1 MWYYFFT
8 WWPLGSVND
17 LSHTSRILFLLLPQ
31 LQILD
36 SSWLLDSSGMSA
48 MSMVVGFFNLKGKKC
63 TPEVALIIGTQ
74 NITSIF
80 WRVNVTNFARFQEEK
95 LVWNTCSYGLGFL
108 HPFFFSS
115 GVKSLILQDF
125 PMEKFGKEHGNL
137 TVVTVMMEYFYIMNL
152 ATMESYKKNP

>member
-8 WWPLGSVND
+8 RWPLGSVND
-17 LSHTSRILFLLLPQ
+17 LLHTSRILFLLLPQ

-36 SSWLLDSSGMSA
+36 SSWLLDSSGVSA

-63 TPEVALIIGTQ
+63 APEVALIIGTQ

-80 WRVNVTNFARFQEEK
+80 WRVNVTNFARFQGEK

-108 HPFFFSS
+108 HPFF
-115 GVKSLILQDF
+115 SLLVW
-125 PMEKFGKEHGNL
+125 NL
-137 TVVTVMMEYFYIMNL
+137 WFCKISLWKNL
-152 ATMESYKKNP
+152 VRNMGTWTL